1 MTARGV
7 CLLAI
12 LAGVPAAQAISI
24 GDAIDAALANNPN
37 VQSVRQERRIA
48 EGDLKRARY
57 WNQFNP
63 TVGGGADQRRFSQ
76 GGTGT
81 QASGSVS
88 LEVEVAN
95 QRGKRI
101 EAAEQQLA
109 RVDAEIRNAERLL
122 VADVKEAFYGS
133 LYLARRLSLLRRVQH
148 LNLRLR
154 DASAKRYGAG
164 EVAKLEANLGE
175 IRYSQSR
182 KDVLG
187 AERDHR
193 NAVRGLERLLG
204 REPSATLGLDGDL
217 RARPV
222 RVDADDAVEAALA
235 SRPDL
240 DARTAEIARVDAE
253 TALTRRLIVPN
264 VTVGGV
270 YDEETE
276 IPGLTDRIIG
286 GRVSIPLPLF
296 DRKQAELT
304 TLAGQRSQARYE
316 RNAVTLAVQTE
327 VRDAVRSYEASS
339 EAVRIYETDAIE
351 RIAENFGFIEIAF
364 QEGKIGLLDL
374 VVVQND
380 LVGTELS
387 YLESLWDYWR
397 ARIALERAIGRGLEE
412 GRS

>member
-1 MTARGV
+1 V
-7 CLLAI
+7 LAAV
-12 LAGVPAAQAISI
+12 LVLGPSAPAADAISVT
-24 GDAIDAALANNPN
+24 DAVSVALADNPDL
-37 VQSVRQERRIA
+37 QGTRQQREIA
-48 EGDLKRARY
+48 LGELKRARY

-81 QASGSVS
+81 QVAGSVS

-101 EAAEQQLA
+101 ETAEKNLA
-109 RVDAEIRNAERLL
+109 RVEAEIRNVERVL
-122 VADVKEAFYGS
+122 VADVKEAFFGA
-133 LYLARRLSLLRRVQH
+133 LYLDRRLALLRRVQE
-148 LNLRLR
+148 LNRRLR
-154 DASAKRYGAG
+154 DASAKRYTAG

-182 KDVLG
+182 RDVLG

-193 NAVRGLERLLG
+193 NVVRGLERLLG
-204 REPSATLGLDGDL
+204 RDPVGTLVLDGDL
-217 RARPV
+217 RTRPV
-222 RVDADDAVEAALA
+222 RVDVDSALESALA
-235 SRPDL
+235 ARPDL
-240 DARTAEIARVDAE
+240 EARNAEIERVEAE

-276 IPGLTDRIIG
+276 IPGLTDRIVG
-286 GRVSIPLPLF
+286 GRISIPLPIF

-304 TLAGQRSQARYE
+304 ALAGQGSQARYD
-316 RNAVTLAVQTE
+316 RNAVALTVRTE
-327 VRDAVRSYEASS
+327 VRDALRSYEASS
-339 EAVRIYETDAIE
+339 EAVRVYETDAVE
-351 RIAENFGFIEIAF
+351 RIAENFGYIETAF

-387 YLESLWDYWR
+387 YLESLWEYWR
-397 ARIALERAIGRGLEE
+397 ARIALERAIGRPLDE
-412 GRS
+412 GGRP